1 MHPHGVNL
9 RTARGTGSHLTA
21 RQAVESDRQFLTIPA
36 FGKQRKTAEKNFANH
51 SKSVFR
57 ILQFALQRRLQ
68 AASA

>member
-36 FGKQRKTAEKNFANH
+36 FESSGKLPKK
-51 SKSVFR
+51 
-57 ILQFALQRRLQ
+57 ILQITANQCSEFCNLPCKGD
-68 AASA
+68 